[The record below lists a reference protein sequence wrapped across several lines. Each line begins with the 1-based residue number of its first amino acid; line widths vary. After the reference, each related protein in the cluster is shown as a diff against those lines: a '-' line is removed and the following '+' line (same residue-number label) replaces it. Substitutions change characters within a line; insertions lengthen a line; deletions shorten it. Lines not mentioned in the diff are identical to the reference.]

1 MRSPSR
7 SPSDE
12 AAASTRPQ
20 LDNGVGLVRHE
31 VKFDDCPQK
40 RHDTTAEAIPVDLK
54 KKIEY
59 TYAYIWN
66 RVKKEN
72 IDRL

>member
-12 AAASTRPQ
+12 AAASTLRQ
-20 LDNGVGLVRHE
+20 LDDGVGLVRHE

-40 RHDTTAEAIPVDLK
+40 RHDTTTEAIPVDLK
-54 KKIEY
+54 KKMEY
-59 TYAYIWN
+59 VHIWN
-66 RVKKEN
+66 RVKKDN
-72 IDRL
+72 IGRL